1 MPDANGLISPHGGEL
16 RELLAT
22 GAAATSLAER
32 ATSLPQLALDVKRTT
47 DLELLAIGAYSPL
60 DGFMTEADYQSVI
73 SNTRLASG
81 LAWGVPTTLP
91 VTSEQS
97 DGLTGQSVC
106 LTSPEGQPLAIMAVS
121 EAYGYDRAAEAEGIF
136 RTSDEAHPGVQALN
150 AQGDVLLGGSVEVFA
165 LPADPEFP
173 AHRLTPAQTR
183 AAFADL
189 GWRTV
194 VGFQTRNPVHRAH
207 EYLQKVAMEMVDGML
222 LHPLVGETK
231 EGDIPAD
238 VRMACYQVLMDG
250 YYPADRVVLSVL
262 PAWMRYAGPR
272 EAISHAIMRQNYG
285 CSHFIVGRDHA
296 GVGDYYGTYDAQE
309 IFDQFSSDELAI
321 IPLKFEH
328 SFFCRSCGSM
338 ASAKTCPHDG
348 SEHVFLSGTKVREML
363 VAGEAPPEEFT
374 RPEVAKVLIESM
386 TDQS

>member
-1 MPDANGLISPHGGEL
+1 MEYPFSLVSIVTGLGLNYIWIGV
-16 RELLAT
+16 
-22 GAAATSLAER
+22 SLQVLVER
-32 ATSLPQLALDVKRTT
+32 FQPLSGWTFPQLAFLYG
-47 DLELLAIGAYSPL
+47 LSLLSRGVMSVL
-60 DGFMTEADYQSVI
+60 SFQSRQIDEYV
-73 SNTRLASG
+73 TRG
-81 LAWGVPTTLP
+81 T
-91 VTSEQS
+91 
-97 DGLTGQSVC
+97 
-106 LTSPEGQPLAIMAVS
+106 
-121 EAYGYDRAAEAEGIF
+121 F
-136 RTSDEAHPGVQALN
+136 
-150 AQGDVLLGGSVEVFA
+150 
-165 LPADPEFP
+165 
-173 AHRLTPAQTR
+173 
-183 AAFADL
+183 
-189 GWRTV
+189 
-194 VGFQTRNPVHRAH
+194 
-207 EYLQKVAMEMVDGML
+207 DGML